1 MRGPRQAKG
10 WGAGVGN
17 LPGRPSTG
25 DQTVLGLGITY
36 GEEEMKNKSGVERK
50 MREVRQKRKKEASI
64 WDWESWTL
72 LDDVVFL
79 HVSFLFKA
87 FHCKSLF
94 QLIGKSC

>member
-1 MRGPRQAKG
+1 M
-10 WGAGVGN
+10 GN
-17 LPGRPSTG
+17 LLGRPSTG
-25 DQTVLGLGITY
+25 DQTLLGLGVTY
-36 GEEEMKNKSGVERK
+36 GEEEMKNESGVERK
-50 MREVRQKRKKEASI
+50 MKEVRRKRKKEASI

-79 HVSFLFKA
+79 CVSFLFKA